1 MKKLFL
7 LILYISSYSL
17 FSETIVLFSPDDK
30 PAQKLISYIKK
41 TERSLSCAIYSFT
54 HKKIA
59 RALIDAHKRG
69 VTVEVVADGSGF
81 DSQYTKLGLL
91 EEHNIPL
98 YIYSD
103 VRENSRRKYDSIMHN
118 KFIIIDNKKL
128 WTGSFNWTNSADTS
142 NQENIIITD
151 DSEVIE
157 RYKEQFEIL
166 KLRSIQRESNKEREL
181 IEPSFISGIT
191 SILQKV
197 KKSIIGS

>member
-1 MKKLFL
+1 
-7 LILYISSYSL
+7 
-17 FSETIVLFSPDDK
+17 
-30 PAQKLISYIKK
+30 
-41 TERSLSCAIYSFT
+41 
-54 HKKIA
+54 
-59 RALIDAHKRG
+59 
-69 VTVEVVADGSGF
+69 
-81 DSQYTKLGLL
+81 
-91 EEHNIPL
+91 
-98 YIYSD
+98 
-103 VRENSRRKYDSIMHN
+103 MHN